1 MAKCFSI
8 EYLIGDTVLHQADNC
23 SNMETNSDGHLIADE
38 GTTTITTSTTT
49 TTTPPNR
56 STTPSVSA
64 ANGGT
69 SAKRKT
75 SDSSY
80 HEALQNAEVRLEG
93 TTLWNKFHSFGTE
106 MIVTKTGSYHEA
118 LQNAEVRLEGT
129 TLWNKFHSFGTEMI
143 VTKTGR
149 RMFPTIQI
157 SVNGLDP
164 LERYSMMVDV
174 TCIDNK
180 RYRYAFHQSKWIVA
194 GPGEAELPSRVHV
207 HSDSPALGAH
217 WMRQTVSFDKIKLT
231 NNQLDQNGHIIVNSM
246 HRYQPN
252 IHIVVHAD
260 RGSGLMCRTFSFPN
274 TAFMA
279 VTAYQNH
286 RITELK
292 IESNPFAKGFRECE
306 MGDAFP
312 IFVNPF
318 LPFYSSLFNSHLR
331 SNDTSGE

>member
-1 MAKCFSI
+1 MSSKPFSI
-8 EYLIGDTVLHQADNC
+8 AYLIGDTIRDNHC
-23 SNMETNSDGHLIADE
+23 NQNCKDFKTDSEPKIVSLPATFSASNTNNCIANNFIANDDVYDDE
-38 GTTTITTSTTT
+38 VSEDACQ
-49 TTTPPNR
+49 
-56 STTPSVSA
+56 SVII
-64 ANGGT
+64 
-69 SAKRKT
+69 K
-75 SDSSY
+75 DY
-80 HEALQNAEVRLEG
+80 HEALQNVSVRLEG
-93 TTLWNKFHSFGTE
+93 STLWNRFHA
-106 MIVTKTGSYHEA
+106 Y
-118 LQNAEVRLEGT
+118 
-129 TLWNKFHSFGTEMI
+129 GTEMI

-149 RMFPTIQI
+149 RMFPTLQV
-157 SVNGLDP
+157 SVSGLQP
-164 LERYSMMVDV
+164 SMRYSLMVDL

-194 GPGEAELPSRVHV
+194 GPGEAELPCRVHV
-207 HSDSPALGAH
+207 HCESPASGEH

-260 RGSGLMCRTFSFPN
+260 DGQGRLCRTFSFSN

-306 MGDAFP
+306 M
-312 IFVNPF
+312 
-318 LPFYSSLFNSHLR
+318 
-331 SNDTSGE
+331 NDTFPLLINPLFPLYTTLLTSHFRATNSFNQ